1 MIELEEWHDFDTTLR
16 REHVL
21 FEVESPHFLV
31 REHRTLVCLE
41 LFDDRRGHIRISIRR
56 PRKFFNK
63 LLPGAKFFFWRWR
76 RLLTTAS
83 ATSLKGWARPVPR
96 LNRPDLPGWSKN
108 HRFTATTSSMNT
120 ISRCWAPAA

>member
-76 RLLTTAS
+76 RL
-83 ATSLKGWARPVPR
+83 PR
-96 LNRPDLPGWSKN
+96 L
-108 HRFTATTSSMNT
+108 AV
-120 ISRCWAPAA
+120 PAARCSALCKGILDK